1 MIPSMEYLF
10 GPLDKGY
17 CVYFYYLSI
26 IFFAI
31 FAISFFLVVVNLLS
45 KKKSMSFT
53 SIYLVLTQPFLMYF
67 INRLYYSMCVRSLA

>member
-1 MIPSMEYLF
+1 MIPTMEYLF

-26 IFFAI
+26 IFFSI
-31 FAISFFLVVVNLLS
+31 FAFSFLSVVANLFS

-53 SIYLVLTQPFLMYF
+53 TIYLVLTQPFLMYF
-67 INRLYYSMCVRSLA
+67 INRLYYSMCIRSLA